1 MQLSMHTSNHDQ
13 SSIGSFC
20 SVADNT
26 ITTVQATYTLRC
38 VWRER
43 MIEDNDILVYRLAA
57 GCDLSDVEEGKI
69 YTARVQGFATFGMF
83 VQLNDRIK
91 GLVHKSNIKSEH
103 KEKDNVLVRVR
114 QIRPNGNID
123 LDELVIAVYQVQ
135 SVERTSNTVR
145 ISDLSAKVGKSVAIE
160 GAVSQIKQTSG
171 PTIFTIVDESGTQNV
186 AAFVEAGVRAF
197 PEVELEAIVRV
208 IGEVMMRNNQ
218 LQIEADVITAL
229 SGDDE
234 TTVRVRIEKALDARS
249 EPENILPLV
258 KSDVLERLR
267 PEMQKVAKIIRKA
280 VFTAQPIILR
290 HHADADGICSAVA
303 IEQAVVSLIKE
314 SGGDYDADY
323 FLFKRAPSKAPFYE
337 IEDITR
343 DLDFSL
349 KDHARYGQKM
359 PLVLLTDNGSTEED
373 EASYKI
379 ASVYDLPFI
388 VIDHHHPDATIDKYL
403 VAHVNP
409 YHVGGDF
416 GITAGMLGTEVAR
429 LINPKVEKL
438 IRHLPAIAAVGDRSE
453 APERALY
460 LALIRDEYS
469 EQACK
474 DIALALDYEQFWLR
488 FNDGRE
494 IIKDILNLL
503 GNTERHKKLVNLLVE
518 GANTMIEDQMNASMP
533 HVVPRVLPNEARLFL
548 LDVEIHAHKFTFP
561 PPGKTSG
568 EVHDRL
574 CKQNVGEPV
583 VTIGFG
589 PDFAVLRSRGV
600 LMNIPRM
607 VRELHNEIP
616 GGGISGGGHLVV
628 GSIKFVEGMRTV
640 VLEALIKKIGDA
652 QIQKS

>member
-1 MQLSMHTSNHDQ
+1 MQ
-13 SSIGSFC
+13 
-20 SVADNT
+20 
-26 ITTVQATYTLRC
+26 
-38 VWRER
+38 
-43 MIEDNDILVYRLAA
+43 NDTEVFRLAA

-69 YTARVQGFATFGMF
+69 YLGKVQGFATFGMF

-91 GLVHKSNIKSEH
+91 GLVHKTSMKAEH
-103 KEKDNVLVRVR
+103 KEKDSVLVRVR

-123 LDELVIAVYQVQ
+123 LEEQLIQVYQVKQ
-135 SVERTSNTVR
+135 VERTSTTVR
-145 ISDLSAKVGKSVAIE
+145 IADLGTKQGKTVAIE
-160 GAVSQIKQTSG
+160 GEVAQIKQTSG

-186 AAFVEAGVRAF
+186 AAFVEAGVRAY
-197 PEVELEAIVRV
+197 PEVELNMIVKV

-218 LQIEADVITAL
+218 LQIEADAVAAL
-229 SGDDE
+229 SDE
-234 TTVRVRIEKALDARS
+234 EEKTVRARIEKALDERA
-249 EPENILPLV
+249 EPENIRPLV
-258 KSDVLERLR
+258 KSDVLDSLM
-267 PEMQKVAKIIRKA
+267 PEMRKVAKIIRRA

-314 SGGDYDADY
+314 SGGDFDADY
-323 FLFKRAPSKAPFYE
+323 YLFKRAPSKAPFYE

-343 DLDFSL
+343 DLDFAL
-349 KDHARYGQKM
+349 KDHARFGQKM
-359 PLVLLTDNGSTEED
+359 PLVILTDNGSTEED
-373 EASYKI
+373 EPSYKI
-379 ASVYDLPFI
+379 ASVYEIPFL

-403 VAHVNP
+403 VGHVNP

-416 GITAGMLGTEVAR
+416 GVTAGMLGTEVAR
-429 LINPKVEKL
+429 LINPRVEPL
-438 IRHLPAIAAVGDRSE
+438 IRHLPAVAGVGDRSE
-453 APERALY
+453 APERAHY
-460 LALIRDEYS
+460 LALVRDQYP

-494 IIKDILNLL
+494 IVKDILDLV
-503 GNTERHKKLVNLLVE
+503 GKHERHVKLVSLLVD
-518 GANTMIEDQMNASMP
+518 GANTMIEDQMNACMP
-533 HVVPRVLPNEARLFL
+533 HVVARVLKNDAHLFL
-548 LDVEIHAHKFTFP
+548 IDVEIHAHKFTFP

-574 CKQNVGEPV
+574 CRQNEGKPV

-600 LMNIPRM
+600 HMNIPRM

-628 GSIKFVEGMRTV
+628 GSIKFVEGMRDV
-640 VLEALIKKIGDA
+640 VLEALIAKIA
-652 QIQKS
+652 QAPVQQ

>member
-1 MQLSMHTSNHDQ
+1 
-13 SSIGSFC
+13 
-20 SVADNT
+20 
-26 ITTVQATYTLRC
+26 
-38 VWRER
+38 

-69 YTARVQGFATFGMF
+69 YTGKVQGFATFGMF

-91 GLVHKSNIKSEH
+91 GLVHKSNMKAEH

-123 LDELVIAVYQVQ
+123 LDEQVIQVYQVQ
-135 SVERTSNTVR
+135 AVERTSNIVR
-145 ISDLSAKVGKSVAIE
+145 ISELSAKVGRSVAIE
-160 GAVSQIKQTSG
+160 GEVSQIKQTSG

-197 PEVELEAIVRV
+197 PGVELENIVRV

-218 LQIEADVITAL
+218 LQIEADLITAL
-229 SGDDE
+229 AGDE
-234 TTVRVRIEKALDARS
+234 EIKVRDRIEKALDARA

-258 KSDVLERLR
+258 KSDVLEKLR
-267 PEMQKVAKIIRKA
+267 PEMQKVAKIIRKS

-359 PLVLLTDNGSTEED
+359 PLVILTDNGSTEED

-416 GITAGMLGTEVAR
+416 GITAGMLGTEIAR
-429 LINPKVEKL
+429 LINPKVELL

-460 LALIRDEYS
+460 LALIRDQYP

-494 IIKDILNLL
+494 IVKDIP
-503 GNTERHKKLVNLLVE
+503 EPV
-518 GANTMIEDQMNASMP
+518 
-533 HVVPRVLPNEARLFL
+533 
-548 LDVEIHAHKFTFP
+548 
-561 PPGKTSG
+561 GKT
-568 EVHDRL
+568 
-574 CKQNVGEPV
+574 
-583 VTIGFG
+583 
-589 PDFAVLRSRGV
+589 
-600 LMNIPRM
+600 
-607 VRELHNEIP
+607 
-616 GGGISGGGHLVV
+616 
-628 GSIKFVEGMRTV
+628 
-640 VLEALIKKIGDA
+640 
-652 QIQKS
+652 